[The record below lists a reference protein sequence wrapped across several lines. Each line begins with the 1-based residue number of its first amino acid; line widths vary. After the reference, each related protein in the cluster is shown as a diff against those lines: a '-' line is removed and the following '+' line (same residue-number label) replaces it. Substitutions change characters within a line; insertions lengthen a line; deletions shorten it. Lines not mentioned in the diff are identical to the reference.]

1 MKRFEGKA
9 ALISG
14 GATGIG
20 LGAARRFVQEGANV
34 VVAGRRESKLQ
45 AACAELGPIATYEVG
60 DVTDRDDCA
69 RMVGETLQR
78 HGRLDVLINSA
89 GVIGNG
95 GAADTPP
102 EEFDRVMQ
110 ANVYGIYHLSQAA
123 IPALKVSKGSIV
135 NISSVVATRPV
146 GTLLAY
152 CTSKAA
158 VSMMTQCM
166 ALELAPLGVR
176 VNAVEPGVVRSE
188 LHTAANAVEDY
199 PAFLER
205 AKSTHPLGR
214 PGEPEDVAA
223 AIAFLAA
230 SEAAWITGECMKID
244 GGRHMTSLR

>member
-1 MKRFEGKA
+1 MRYEGKTI
-9 ALISG
+9 LISG

-20 LGAARRFVQEGANV
+20 LGSARRFEQEGANV
-34 VVAGRRESKLQ
+34 VITGRREAKLKE
-45 AACAELGPIATYEVG
+45 ACAELGEQSSFVVG
-60 DVTDRDDCA
+60 DVTNREDCA
-69 RMVGETLQR
+69 RMVAETLKR
-78 HGRLDVLINSA
+78 HGRLDVLVNSA

-123 IPALKVSKGSIV
+123 IPALKESKGSIV

-158 VSMMTQCM
+158 ASMMTQCM
-166 ALELAPLGVR
+166 ALELAPFGVR

-188 LHTAANAVEDY
+188 LHTASNAVEDY
-199 PAFLER
+199 AAFLER
-205 AKSTHPLGR
+205 SKSTHPLGR
-214 PGEPEDVAA
+214 PGEPQDVAA

-230 SEAAWITGECMKID
+230 PEAAWITGECMKID

>member
-1 MKRFEGKA
+1 MRFENRTI
-9 ALISG
+9 LISG

-20 LGAARRFVQEGANV
+20 LGAARCFVQEGASV
-34 VVAGRRESKLQ
+34 VLSGRRDGKLQ
-45 AACAELGPIATYEVG
+45 AACSELGERASYVVG
-60 DVTDRDDCA
+60 DVTSCDDCG
-69 RMVGETLQR
+69 RMVAETLKR
-78 HGRLDVLINSA
+78 HSRLDVLVNSA

-102 EEFDRVMQ
+102 AEFDRVMQ

-123 IPALKVSKGSIV
+123 IPALKESKGSIV

-158 VSMMTQCM
+158 ASMMTQCM
-166 ALELAPLGVR
+166 ALELAPFGVR

-188 LHTAANAVEDY
+188 LHTASNAVEDY
-199 PAFLER
+199 AAFLER

-223 AIAFLAA
+223 AITFLAA
-230 SEAAWITGECMKID
+230 PEADWITGECMKID